1 MGSVALKNQDA
12 DWPFIA
18 RLAIGFIQ
26 GCALYWVAEL
36 RLYEPQFGFEPDTWR
51 NFVTMLRTLC
61 VFAPLPLIFGVGNLP
76 LPRLSAWTAAASA
89 VLAVV
94 GWLAPAPV
102 WSGAPPVV
110 TVWLFSLISIYIVH
124 EFLQAAYND
133 QRAIARYETYFDMSW
148 RHGFQAVLAIIF
160 IAAFWAVISLGA
172 WLFYI
177 IGIHWVFD
185 TIFSPE
191 FAWIATAMAFALG
204 IHWTDAASDLTR
216 GVRQIG
222 LALLSWL
229 AILMTVI
236 LAAFLA
242 SLLFTGLEPL
252 WDTNNATL
260 LLLNA
265 AAVMILLINAAFQS
279 GTPPENALIRTIVRF
294 SAFPLLGVVCLA
306 ALGLWLRVDQYGLTP
321 ARVLAGAQ
329 LLVVS
334 VYAFGYVAAAVKPG
348 PWMDWVKPVNIAGA
362 AFVAAMLVA
371 LMTPI
376 ADPARLSVANQMARL
391 DSGRVDPDDFDFGFL
406 GSDRSR
412 HWGQTALATLK
423 SRRETDRDKRI
434 AELAE
439 RLGDDS
445 NYDRGRHSFNE
456 RRDAVRMIG
465 GGDIPE
471 AALLPVGRPDPIGD
485 CLQQKRSFDEQVRYG
500 IERRREL
507 DGKPEASLVDVP
519 SEWNDGLCLG
529 RLIDLDQ
536 DGDDDLLLWSNRNHW
551 DAFNNILYYA
561 LIQRGPDDWVPFATF
576 KQNRVAKYLN
586 PNEIPAETKKKHLD
600 TLEAEFAKAK
610 VVAPDRLDLLF
621 TDRRLRLQRPNR
633 AWQSPVQMR
642 QRINMLDNR
651 QPPPELLQ
659 DYPQTNL
666 LSDCTPNTD
675 ATIDSTIACYGRH
688 IDVTGDGTDEFLII
702 RLASDIR
709 HIVAQSYR
717 QTDDG
722 WEQLGQGEDW
732 HPDALKLDQ
741 IEDDLEKKQRIK
753 AARTELLNSLETA
766 EPLLWDIELSGT
778 RMMLS
783 YQMPNI
789 PRQRRR
795 R

>member
-1 MGSVALKNQDA
+1 MTSVTLKGQDQQ
-12 DWPFIA
+12 WPFVA
-18 RLAIGFIQ
+18 RLAIGFAQ
-26 GCALYWVAEL
+26 GCAFYWVAEL
-36 RLYEPQFGFEPDTWR
+36 RLYEPQFGFEQDTWR

-76 LPRLSAWTAAASA
+76 LLRLGLWTLAASA

-110 TVWLFSLISIYIVH
+110 TVWLFSLISLYIVH

-160 IAAFWAVISLGA
+160 TTAFWAVISLGA
-172 WLFYI
+172 WLFHI

-191 FAWIATAMAFALG
+191 FAWIATAMAFAMG

-236 LAAFLA
+236 LAAFLV

-279 GTPPENALIRTIVRF
+279 GTPPENALIKSIVRF
-294 SAFPLLGVVCLA
+294 SAFPLLGVVSLA

-334 VYAFGYVAAAVKPG
+334 VYAVGYVAAALKPG

-362 AFVAAMLVA
+362 AFVAAMLVS

-423 SRRETDRDKRI
+423 SRTDTDRDKRI

-445 NYDRGRHSFNE
+445 THDRGRHSFNE
-456 RRDAVRMIG
+456 RRKAVRMIG
-465 GGDIPE
+465 DGDIPE
-471 AALLPVGRPDPIGD
+471 AALLPAGRADPIGE
-485 CLQQKRSFDEQVRYG
+485 CLQQKRNFDEQVKYA

-507 DGKPEASLVDVP
+507 DGKPEAALVDVP

-529 RLIDLDQ
+529 RMLDLDN
-536 DGDDDLLLWSNRNHW
+536 DGDEDLLLWSNRNHW
-551 DAFNNILYYA
+551 NAFSNIVFYA
-561 LIQRGPDDWVPFATF
+561 LIQNSPNDWVPFATF
-576 KQNRVAKYLN
+576 KQIRPDDYPN
-586 PNEIPAETKKKHLD
+586 PNEISASVKKKRLD
-600 TLEAEFAKAK
+600 QLEAEFAAAN

-621 TDRRLRLQRPNR
+621 KDRRLHLRRPNR
-633 AWQSPVQMR
+633 AWQSPVNMR
-642 QRINMLDNR
+642 QRLNMLDDR

-659 DYPQTNL
+659 DYPLANV
-666 LSDCTPNTD
+666 LSDCTPTANGTND
-675 ATIDSTIACYGRH
+675 PTIVCYGRH
-688 IDVTGDGTDEFLII
+688 IDVTGDGNRRLSDHPVGQRHSPRSGSSLPPNRGWLGTARPRG
-702 RLASDIR
+702 RLA
-709 HIVAQSYR
+709 
-717 QTDDG
+717 
-722 WEQLGQGEDW
+722 
-732 HPDALKLDQ
+732 
-741 IEDDLEKKQRIK
+741 
-753 AARTELLNSLETA
+753 
-766 EPLLWDIELSGT
+766 
-778 RMMLS
+778 
-783 YQMPNI
+783 
-789 PRQRRR
+789 PR
-795 R
+795 